1 MLDPVLL
8 DDVPLD
14 PYAQADDLP
23 DRPKS
28 GKDKAKAKSQKK
40 PASMDAGRLKTSV
53 APSANPSAGTSM
65 RSATGTHDPARH
77 AGREGGI
84 SEEIVRMLQTPTSI
98 PAAIVLSEILRP
110 RDFDRDD
117 WD

>member
-1 MLDPVLL
+1 MPNPVLL

-28 GKDKAKAKSQKK
+28 GKEKSKAKSQKK
-40 PASMDAGRLKTSV
+40 PATTDSRLKPSV
-53 APSANPSAGTSM
+53 AQSGASSAGTSM
-65 RSATGTHDPARH
+65 RSATGSHDPARH
-77 AGREGGI
+77 VGREGGI
-84 SEEIVRMLQTPTSI
+84 SEEIVRMLQTPASI